1 MRLLCRQY
9 TISPILIVFDFLI
22 EQGLLINNKILI
34 KIRILI
40 KIKIRRQSMIIRKK
54 TNEPERGKIKSYT
67 KRKK

>member
-9 TISPILIVFDFLI
+9 TISPILIVFYLLI

-54 TNEPERGKIKSYT
+54 NETERGKIKSYT
-67 KRKK
+67 KRKN